1 MLDDALAWI
10 LSLALLAGIAL
21 LASIALRA
29 GESAGHQSIAGPQRS
44 AAAEA
49 GAVVAGR
56 NRVSPIHQVL
66 VWGLALTLLGA
77 TVALVV
83 ASFAFDS
90 FA

>member
-29 GESAGHQSIAGPQRS
+29 GESAGHQSITGPQRS
-44 AAAEA
+44 TAAEA

-56 NRVSPIHQVL
+56 NRVSPINQVL

>member
-21 LASIALRA
+21 LASVALRS
-29 GESAGHQSIAGPQRS
+29 GESAGHQSIARAGRS
-44 AAAEA
+44 PASGAAAA
-49 GAVVAGR
+49 VAGR
-56 NRVSPIHQVL
+56 SRVSAVNQVL

-77 TVALVV
+77 TVTLVI